1 MALFSM
7 TSMKKNLFCDLWK
20 NENSVMLDIK
30 GSVMDDPSTGYQK
43 IFFITRIIYL
53 LNSYAGGTVQKW
65 FKYRQISHI
74 ASVFNTMT
82 MKASDFQQFF
92 FLK

>member
-1 MALFSM
+1 
-7 TSMKKNLFCDLWK
+7 
-20 NENSVMLDIK
+20 MLDIK
-30 GSVMDDPSTGYQK
+30 GSVMDDPSIGYQK
-43 IFFITRIIYL
+43 IFFITHIIYL

-92 FLK
+92 FFK